1 MKVLF
6 VCCGNICRSVSGQ
19 YILQNLV
26 NQRNLKELY
35 LIDSA
40 GISSEESG
48 NPIYPPMKSA
58 LEREDIPIGNHHA
71 RQLRKTDYDD
81 YDLLI
86 GMDREN
92 LLNLRNMYDGDP
104 ENRIHL
110 LMEYTDHPDKEI
122 DDPWYTGRFTE
133 CVRLLKEGCEG
144 LLAYLERQRK
154 SGSH

>member
-6 VCCGNICRSVSGQ
+6 ICWGNICRSVSGQ
-19 YILQNLV
+19 YIFQDLV

-35 LIDSA
+35 RIDSA

-48 NPIYPPMKSA
+48 NPIYSPMKSA
-58 LEREDIPIGNHHA
+58 LEKENIPIGNHHA
-71 RQLRKTDYDD
+71 RQLREKDYEV

-86 GMDREN
+86 GMDTEN
-92 LLNLRNMYDGDP
+92 LLDLKSMYDGDP
-104 ENRIHL
+104 AHKIHL
-110 LMEYTDHPDKEI
+110 LMEYTDHPDTEI

-133 CVRLLKEGCEG
+133 CVQLLKEGCEG
-144 LLAYLERQRK
+144 LLDYLERQRK